1 MAAGLVIDAARSELD
16 AAPVRLGG
24 ILRDGEVGDRIMA
37 AGILVLSLTPLVR
50 VATLIAV
57 WARERDRRFVAVGLA
72 VIAVLAASL
81 TLGVA

>member
-1 MAAGLVIDAARSELD
+1 MAGGLVVDAAPGELD
-16 AAPVRLGG
+16 AASVCLGG
-24 ILRDGEVGDRIMA
+24 ILRDREAGDRMMA

-57 WARERDRRFVAVGLA
+57 WAREGDRRFVAVGLA
-72 VIAVLAASL
+72 VMAVLAASL